1 MSPIHIMVFGWLDH
15 SDFDDDLLAYP
26 AVGDCDLEA
35 LSIDL
40 HTYVSPQHI
49 GLPVCMRN
57 LGPFQKWRII
67 MDLPQPS

>member
-40 HTYVSPQHI
+40 HTYVSP
-49 GLPVCMRN
+49 N
-57 LGPFQKWRII
+57 T
-67 MDLPQPS
+67 